1 MANLTTARDIP
12 VLVVSSAAS
21 SERRVN
27 PSWSISQL
35 KVKLESVTGI
45 PPAAQALT
53 LRLPDRQQGSPIS
66 SDDEDHTQIGAWL
79 STYVEIHGPIVLK
92 APTRPG
98 NQATTNR
105 SATAMQV
112 ASTDPATA
120 NVIPPLSSVPKYEM
134 PMETYSSLSDTVLA
148 YKKSHRIGRFD
159 PHAPEIEQKKAAV
172 LWDEIDTASHLTE
185 ITVGARC
192 ILAPSSIRRGTV
204 AYVGLV
210 PEIAGIGP
218 WIGVEL
224 DEPAGKN
231 DGSVA
236 GKRYFD
242 CKPQYGVFVRPERVE
257 VGDWKVLG
265 LEEDDDNDLDEI

>member
-79 STYVEIHGPIVLK
+79 STYVEIH
-92 APTRPG
+92 
-98 NQATTNR
+98 
-105 SATAMQV
+105 V

-172 LWDEIDTASHLTE
+172 LWDEIDTAK

-210 PEIAGIGP
+210 PEIPGIGP

>member
-1 MANLTTARDIP
+1 MMTARDIP
-12 VLVVSSAAS
+12 VLVVSSASS

-35 KVKLESVTGI
+35 KVKFESITGI

-53 LRLPDRQQGSPIS
+53 LHLPDRQQGTPIS
-66 SDDEDHTQIGAWL
+66 SDDEDQTQIGAWV
-79 STYVEIHGPIVLK
+79 SAYVEIH
-92 APTRPG
+92 
-98 NQATTNR
+98 
-105 SATAMQV
+105 V

-134 PMETYSSLSDTVLA
+134 PIETYTSLSDTVLA

-159 PHAPEIEQKKAAV
+159 PHAPEIEQKKVAIM
-172 LWDEIDTASHLTE
+172 WDEIDTAK

-192 ILAPSSIRRGTV
+192 ILPPSSTRRGSV

-210 PEIAGIGP
+210 PEIPGIGP
-218 WIGVEL
+218 WIGVKL

-236 GKRYFD
+236 GRRYFD
-242 CKPQYGVFVRPERVE
+242 CEPQYGVFVRPERVE
-257 VGDWKVLG
+257 VGDWKELG
-265 LEEDDDNDLDEI
+265 LENDDEDDDLDEI